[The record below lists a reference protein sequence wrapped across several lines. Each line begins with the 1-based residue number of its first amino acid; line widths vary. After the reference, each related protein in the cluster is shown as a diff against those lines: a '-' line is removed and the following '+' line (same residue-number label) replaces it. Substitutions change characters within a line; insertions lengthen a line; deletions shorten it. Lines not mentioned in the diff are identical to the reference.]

1 MTSAIRP
8 TLVTVARVSGVSVAS
23 ASRALNGRPVS
34 PDVQRRVL
42 AAAEQL
48 GYVPDAAA
56 RSLRERRT
64 CQLALAVPD
73 IGNPFYVTMMTGIE
87 ALTRTE
93 GYRLLVH
100 STGGDPADEV
110 RLIESMSRRYVD
122 GLIISPLRVTDGLLR
137 ALARSASPIV
147 VASDLPEGSLV
158 DRVHTDNASG
168 VELAVKH
175 LLALGRRRL
184 AMVNGPAET
193 MPGAVRGRAFQE
205 ALAAA
210 GLATAPAPIEYA
222 ADFTHTAGQAA
233 ARRLLSR
240 SQPDAVM
247 CANDLIAVAVIRTL
261 AEIGRRVPDDVAVA
275 GIDDTEL
282 AEFHLPSITSVSLE
296 SAALGKA
303 AAQLLLDRIAD
314 PDLPQ
319 RREVIA
325 PRLVVR
331 ESTRPEHSGTF
342 LYCYTPRVAVEEDG
356 SGLLGPGHQ
365 LAAVS
370 LSGLS
375 GRADGA
381 ARGGTGFCR
390 SISRKIGPN
399 TASRAVGPYFW

>member
-1 MTSAIRP
+1 MTSTTRP
-8 TLVTVARVSGVSVAS
+8 TLVTVARVAGVSVAS
-23 ASRALNGRPVS
+23 ASRALNGHAVT
-34 PDVQRRVL
+34 PDMQRRVL

-64 CQLALAVPD
+64 GQLAFAMAD
-73 IGNPFYVTMMTGIE
+73 IGNPFYVAMMGGIE
-87 ALTRTE
+87 SLTRAE

-110 RLIESMSRRYVD
+110 SMVESMSRRYVD
-122 GLIISPLRVTDGLLR
+122 GLIITPIRITDGLLR

-147 VASDLPEGSLV
+147 VVCDLPERSLTDSV
-158 DRVHTDNASG
+158 LTDNASG
-168 VELAVKH
+168 VDLAVKH
-175 LLALGRRRL
+175 LLASGRRRL
-184 AMVNGPAET
+184 AMVNGPPET

-210 GLATAPAPIEYA
+210 GMTVDPASIECAT
-222 ADFTHTAGQAA
+222 DFTHTAGQAA

-261 AEIGRRVPDDVAVA
+261 AENGQHVPDDVAVA

-282 AEFHLPSITSVSLE
+282 AAFHLPSITSVSLE

-303 AAQLLLDRIAD
+303 AARMLLDRIAD
-314 PDLPQ
+314 PDLPP
-319 RREVIA
+319 RREVLA

-331 ESTRPEHSGTF
+331 ESTRPERIGT
-342 LYCYTPRVAVEEDG
+342 R
-356 SGLLGPGHQ
+356 
-365 LAAVS
+365 
-370 LSGLS
+370 
-375 GRADGA
+375 
-381 ARGGTGFCR
+381 
-390 SISRKIGPN
+390 
-399 TASRAVGPYFW
+399 

>member
-1 MTSAIRP
+1 MTSATRP
-8 TLVTVARVSGVSVAS
+8 TLVTVAKLAGVSLAS
-23 ASRALNGRPVS
+23 ASRALNGGNAS

-64 CQLALAVPD
+64 RQLTFAVAD
-73 IGNPFYVTMMTGIE
+73 IGNPFYVTMMSGIE
-87 ALTRTE
+87 SLTRAE

-100 STGGDPADEV
+100 ATGGDPADEV
-110 RLIESMSRRYVD
+110 SLIESMSRRYVD
-122 GLIISPLRVTDGLLR
+122 GMIISPLRVTDDLLR
-137 ALARSASPIV
+137 VLARSASPIV
-147 VASDLPEGSLV
+147 VATSLPEGSLV
-158 DRVHTDNASG
+158 DSVRTDNASG

-175 LLALGRRRL
+175 LLASGRRRL

-210 GLATAPAPIEYA
+210 GLAVDPASIEYA
-222 ADFTHTAGQAA
+222 TDFTHAAGRAA
-233 ARRLLSR
+233 AQRLLSR
-240 SQPDAVM
+240 NQPDAVM

-261 AEIGRRVPDDVAVA
+261 AERGQRVPDDVAVV

-296 SAALGKA
+296 AAALGKA
-303 AAQLLLDRIAD
+303 AARMLLDRIAD
-314 PDLPQ
+314 PDLPL

-331 ESTRPEHSGTF
+331 ESTRPARRGTV
-342 LYCYTPRVAVEEDG
+342 PDGPPAMRVEVDG
-356 SGLLGPGHQ
+356 T
-365 LAAVS
+365 VS
-370 LSGLS
+370 
-375 GRADGA
+375 
-381 ARGGTGFCR
+381 
-390 SISRKIGPN
+390 
-399 TASRAVGPYFW
+399 

>member
-1 MTSAIRP
+1 MVGVISYSARLCQHGARPRFRIEGERMTSATRP
-8 TLVTVARVSGVSVAS
+8 TLVTVARVAGVSVAS
-23 ASRALNGRPVS
+23 ASRTLNGRTVTPEVR
-34 PDVQRRVL
+34 RRVL

-64 CQLALAVPD
+64 RQLAFAVAD
-73 IGNPFYVTMMTGIE
+73 IGNPFYVTMMGGIE
-87 ALTRTE
+87 SLTRTE

-110 RLIESMSRRYVD
+110 SLVESMSRRYVD
-122 GLIISPLRVTDGLLR
+122 GLIIDPIRVTDGLLR

-147 VASDLPEGSLV
+147 VVSKLPEGSLV
-158 DRVHTDNASG
+158 DTVYTDNASG

-175 LLALGRRRL
+175 LLACGRRRL
-184 AMVNGPAET
+184 AMVNGPPET
-193 MPGAVRGRAFQE
+193 MPGTVRGRAFQE
-205 ALAAA
+205 ALTAA
-210 GLATAPAPIEYA
+210 GMAVDPASIEYA
-222 ADFTHTAGQAA
+222 ADFTHTAGRDA

-282 AEFHLPSITSVSLE
+282 AELHLPSITSVSLE

-303 AAQLLLDRIAD
+303 AARMLLDRITD
-314 PDLPQ
+314 PDLPL

-331 ESTRPEHSGTF
+331 ESTGPERSSTVPGHSPG
-342 LYCYTPRVAVEEDG
+342 PRVEVE
-356 SGLLGPGHQ
+356 
-365 LAAVS
+365 
-370 LSGLS
+370 
-375 GRADGA
+375 
-381 ARGGTGFCR
+381 GTG
-390 SISRKIGPN
+390 S
-399 TASRAVGPYFW
+399 

>member
-1 MTSAIRP
+1 MTSATRP
-8 TLVTVARVSGVSVAS
+8 TLVTVAKLAGVSLAS
-23 ASRALNGRPVS
+23 ASRALNGGVAS

-64 CQLALAVPD
+64 RQLTFAVAD
-73 IGNPFYVTMMTGIE
+73 IGNPFYVTMMRGIE
-87 ALTRTE
+87 SLTRAE

-110 RLIESMSRRYVD
+110 SLIESMSRRYVD
-122 GLIISPLRVTDGLLR
+122 GLIISPLRVTDELLR
-137 ALARSASPIV
+137 VLARSAAPIV
-147 VASDLPEGSLV
+147 VATHLPEGSLV
-158 DRVHTDNASG
+158 DSVRTDNASG

-175 LLALGRRRL
+175 LLASGRRRL
-184 AMVNGPAET
+184 AMVNGPLET

-210 GLATAPAPIEYA
+210 GLAVDPASIECA
-222 ADFTHTAGQAA
+222 TDFTHAAGRVAA
-233 ARRLLSR
+233 QRLLSR
-240 SQPDAVM
+240 NQPDAVM

-261 AEIGRRVPDDVAVA
+261 AERGQRVPDDVAVA

-296 SAALGKA
+296 ADALGKA
-303 AAQLLLDRIAD
+303 AARMLLDRITD
-314 PDLPQ
+314 PGLPL

-331 ESTRPEHSGTF
+331 ESTRPARSGTAPDSPPGMRVEIDGM
-342 LYCYTPRVAVEEDG
+342 PR
-356 SGLLGPGHQ
+356 
-365 LAAVS
+365 
-370 LSGLS
+370 
-375 GRADGA
+375 
-381 ARGGTGFCR
+381 
-390 SISRKIGPN
+390 
-399 TASRAVGPYFW
+399 